1 MFWKWIKNRRAS
13 IRAKSRARVRA
24 RRRAK
29 DRAKNLHAPIE
40 GLRIRRPYRAAYWVA
55 VAGVWLAMA
64 TGVFALYLAHD
75 LPDLENLPPPGAA
88 ERIEVRAENG
98 SLIAT
103 YGAIYG
109 EWLDFQEIPPL
120 MVQAIISV
128 EDRRFYSHMGL
139 DPRAVGRAFFANVA
153 AGGIREGASTITQQL
168 AKNIFLSP
176 DRTFKR
182 KAQEVLLSLWLEG
195 KFTKNELLTI
205 YLNRVYFGS
214 GTYGI
219 DGASRKF
226 FGHSARTL
234 SLGEAALLT
243 GLVKAPSAYAPTRS
257 LERAYTRMGEV
268 LGIMIREG
276 VVSEETGLRAGA
288 ELPAISARAL
298 GQNNR
303 YFTDWV
309 VERLAEMVPRHSTAL
324 IVYTSLDRQAQDAAE
339 RALRSTLQ
347 QRGPAANAG
356 QGAIVAMASDGS
368 IKAMVGGVS
377 YGLSQFNRA
386 VKARRQ
392 PGSAFKAIVYLAGLE
407 AGLTSETIIVD
418 QPVTINGWT
427 PRNYSGEYKGT
438 MSLMDAFASSVNSV
452 AVRVSEQAGRGR
464 VAEIAARLGIKSHM
478 RPHPSIALGSSEVTP
493 MELTAAYAAIGNGG
507 YRVTPHAILEVR
519 SGSGE
524 LIYRRI
530 PTPAVRVI
538 SEENAATLSAMMS
551 AVIRRGTGRAAAI
564 DRPAAGKTGTS
575 QDFRDAW
582 FLGFTNDLVAGVW
595 VGNDDNAP
603 MRSVTGGGL
612 PARIWADFMIAAHA
626 GKPPRPL
633 LFDAFEDPA
642 AGDEEQSSLW
652 DRLFG
657 KKR

>member
-1 MFWKWIKNRRAS
+1 MFWKKKPKKKAP
-13 IRAKSRARVRA
+13 ARSG
-24 RRRAK
+24 
-29 DRAKNLHAPIE
+29 DRAKGGGKDRDALPD
-40 GLRIRRPYRAAYWVA
+40 GLRTRRPYRAIYWFA
-55 VAGVWLAMA
+55 VAGIWLFIA
-64 TGVFALYLAHD
+64 TGIFALYLAHD

-98 SLIAT
+98 SLLAT
-103 YGAIYG
+103 YGAVYG

-120 MVQAIISV
+120 MVQAIVAV

-139 DPRAVGRAFFANVA
+139 DPRAVGRAFFANVS
-153 AGGIREGASTITQQL
+153 AGKIREGASTITQQL

-219 DGASRKF
+219 DGAARKF
-226 FGHSARTL
+226 FGHSARTM

-243 GLVKAPSAYAPTRS
+243 GLVKAPSYYAPTRS
-257 LERAYTRMGEV
+257 LERSYRRMGEV
-268 LGIMIREG
+268 LNIMIREG
-276 VVSEETGLRAGA
+276 VVTLEAATQARDS
-288 ELPAISARAL
+288 LPAISARAL
-298 GQNNR
+298 GQDNR
-303 YFTDWV
+303 YFSDWV
-309 VERLAEMVPRHSTAL
+309 VERLEQLVPRHTGAL
-324 IVYTSLDRQAQDAAE
+324 VVHTSLDRQAQEAAE
-339 RALRSTLQ
+339 RALKRILGQSGEAL
-347 QRGPAANAG
+347 NAG
-356 QGAIVAMASDGS
+356 QGAVVAMASDGS
-368 IKAMVGGVS
+368 VKAMAGGVS
-377 YGLSQFNRA
+377 YGRSQFNRA
-386 VKARRQ
+386 AKARRQ

-407 AGLTSETIIVD
+407 AGLTPETMLVD
-418 QPVTINGWT
+418 KPITIKGWS
-427 PRNYSGEYKGT
+427 PRNYSGEYEGA
-438 MSLMDAFASSVNSV
+438 MNLMDAFARSVNSV
-452 AVRVSEQAGRGR
+452 AVQVSEQAGRGR
-464 VAEIAARLGIKSHM
+464 VAEIAARLGIKSQI

-493 MELTAAYAAIGNGG
+493 LELTAAYAAIGNGG
-507 YRVTPHAILEVR
+507 YRVSPHAILEVR

-524 LIYRRI
+524 LIYRRN
-530 PTPAVRVI
+530 PVPAERVI
-538 SEENAATLSAMMS
+538 SEENAAALSAMMT
-551 AVIRRGTGRAAAI
+551 AVINRGTGRAAAI

-595 VGNDDNAP
+595 VGNDDNTP

-612 PARIWADFMIAAHA
+612 PARIWADFMISAHA

-633 LFDAFEDPA
+633 LFDAFEEPD
-642 AGDEEQSSLW
+642 AGDGEAPGLW

-657 KKR
+657 KKP